1 MKKIIFLGML
11 IINTLCISAQD
22 NNTKWRPEIT
32 CTEVCGVRFGSSYE
46 TAKEILKR
54 KYGEP
59 DYMGTNENTIVYHY
73 KSYGGMNFTYIAFD
87 FQRDDIGSYMNQC
100 VMGYD
105 CKTAEEAK
113 NKRDTIW
120 KKAKEKYP
128 FCHWGIDDNGFKYY
142 ESGFSP
148 LGGFGN
154 GFIVDVVKFD
164 EPYNGY
170 RYFARIMYGPYNY
183 VKEEF

>member
-46 TAKEILKR
+46 TAKE
-54 KYGEP
+54 
-59 DYMGTNENTIVYHY
+59 
-73 KSYGGMNFTYIAFD
+73 
-87 FQRDDIGSYMNQC
+87 
-100 VMGYD
+100 
-105 CKTAEEAK
+105 
-113 NKRDTIW
+113 
-120 KKAKEKYP
+120 KYP

-142 ESGFSP
+142 ESGCSP

>member
-1 MKKIIFLGML
+1 MKKNILLGML

-73 KSYGGMNFTYIAFD
+73 KSPLIFN
-87 FQRDDIGSYMNQC
+87 
-100 VMGYD
+100 VM
-105 CKTAEEAK
+105 
-113 NKRDTIW
+113 I
-120 KKAKEKYP
+120 
-128 FCHWGIDDNGFKYY
+128 
-142 ESGFSP
+142 
-148 LGGFGN
+148 L
-154 GFIVDVVKFD
+154 
-164 EPYNGY
+164 
-170 RYFARIMYGPYNY
+170 
-183 VKEEF
+183 